1 MKLFSN
7 LVAAIF
13 TVLFIWA
20 ASMQYNDPDAAL
32 WYVLYGIAA
41 LASVLFLFQKLP
53 KLIGLFLGVFYGIG
67 GILFWPEQYQG
78 VAISGGD
85 IDNIEHARESL
96 GLFVNA
102 IVMLFYTW
110 RISMR
115 KKESL

>member
-1 MKLFSN
+1 MNLFSKFF
-7 LVAAIF
+7 AAIF

-20 ASMQYNDPDAAL
+20 ASVQYNDPDAAL

-53 KLIGLFLGVFYGIG
+53 KLVGLLLAVSYGIG

-78 VAISGGD
+78 VAISGGN

-102 IVMLFYTW
+102 IVILFYNW
-110 RISMR
+110 QISIQ